1 MRERGASG
9 VSFDPIV
16 ASGPNGAK
24 PHARPSDRTIAP
36 NELVVIDFG
45 CIVDG
50 YCSDMTRTVSVGD
63 PGPDARHLW
72 DTVLLSQQAG
82 RDAVAVGVECAAVD
96 RACRDIIDDAGWGDA
111 FVHGTGH
118 GVGLE
123 IHEDPRVAATCE
135 WYPRS
140 RPRGD
145 RRTRGVPAGRRRS
158 AHRRHR
164 GRHR

>member
-24 PHARPSDRTIAP
+24 PHARPSDRQIAP

-50 YCSDMTRTVSVGD
+50 
-63 PGPDARHLW
+63 
-72 DTVLLSQQAG
+72 VLLGHDPHGERRRSRARTRAGSGTRCCSRSSAG

-96 RACRDIIDDAGWGDA
+96 RACRDVIDDAGLG
-111 FVHGTGH
+111 
-118 GVGLE
+118 
-123 IHEDPRVAATCE
+123 
-135 WYPRS
+135 
-140 RPRGD
+140 
-145 RRTRGVPAGRRRS
+145 
-158 AHRRHR
+158 
-164 GRHR
+164 